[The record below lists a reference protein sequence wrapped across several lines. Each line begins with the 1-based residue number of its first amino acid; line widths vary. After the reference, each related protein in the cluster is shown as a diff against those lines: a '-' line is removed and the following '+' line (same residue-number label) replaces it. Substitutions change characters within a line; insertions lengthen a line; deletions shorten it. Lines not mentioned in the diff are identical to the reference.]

1 MRRGHR
7 SHIIVNGHVV
17 LVTPAYP
24 PFPGGGE
31 RYVGA
36 VARGL
41 VAAGWRVTV
50 LTSSAATEA
59 DFWQGAPAT
68 SDKDE
73 DGVRVIRR
81 PVRPTPGGRTGLLL
95 WRKGMV
101 LLSSLPTD
109 PAGALMRMARR
120 VPAIDGLDETLAGLD
135 ADVLHAFNGSWE
147 CGLVAAYARA
157 LATATTA
164 SPTATAASPTAT
176 AASPTATA
184 ASPTATAASPTA
196 TAASPTPLVV
206 TPFAHLGE
214 HGNDRVARNSTMS
227 HQLRI
232 MRSADRLLTLTTVE
246 ADGLARYHVPAERLG
261 VIGSAAD
268 PPPADFRASPYYAT
282 DHCEAR
288 GTFGVYIGRLSYD
301 KGALHAAD
309 AIRTL
314 RQRGRDVALLL
325 IGSSTPEFERY
336 RRGLSP
342 HDRAAIRTLGVLSD
356 RDKHAVLSRAKFLML
371 PSRSDSFGIVILE
384 AWSHSVPVIAARA
397 GGIPG
402 VVDDG
407 ATGLLVPFAD
417 VEGLVAAAERLIS
430 DEPFAQRLGWQGY
443 ERLRSGYNWA
453 TVVKRVAGHYEQVI
467 AAHHQR

>member
-1 MRRGHR
+1 MRRGLR
-7 SHIIVNGHVV
+7 SCCINRHAV

-50 LTSSAATEA
+50 LTSSATTEA
-59 DFWQGAPAT
+59 NFWQGAASA
-68 SDKDE
+68 SDEDE

-81 PVRPTPGGRTGLLL
+81 PVRPMPGGRAGLLL

-101 LLSSLPTD
+101 LLSTLPTD

-120 VPAIDGLDETLAGLD
+120 VPAIAGLDEALAGLD

-147 CGLVAAYARA
+147 SGLVAAHAHA
-157 LATATTA
+157 LATG
-164 SPTATAASPTAT
+164 
-176 AASPTATA
+176 
-184 ASPTATAASPTA
+184 
-196 TAASPTPLVV
+196 TPLVV

-214 HGNDRVARNSTMS
+214 RDNDRVARNSTMS

-232 MRSADRLLTLTTVE
+232 MRSAARLLTLTAVE
-246 ADGLARYHVPAERLG
+246 ADGLARYRMSTERLG

-268 PPPADFRASPYYAT
+268 PPPADFRQSPYFAA

-309 AIRTL
+309 AIRNL

-371 PSRSDSFGIVILE
+371 PSRSDSFGIVMLE
-384 AWSHSVPVIAARA
+384 AWSHGVPVIAARA

-417 VEGLVAAAERLIS
+417 IEGLIAAAERLIS
-430 DEPFAQRLGWQGY
+430 DEPFARRLGQQGY
-443 ERLRSGYNWA
+443 ERLRSGYNWT
-453 TVVKRVAGHYEQVI
+453 TVVERVAGHYQQVI
-467 AAHHQR
+467 AAHQRR

>member
-1 MRRGHR
+1 MSSRPTR
-7 SHIIVNGHVV
+7 SPIIVNAHAV

-31 RYVGA
+31 RYVAA

-59 DFWQGAPAT
+59 DFWQGTPMT
-68 SDKDE
+68 SDGDE

-81 PVRPTPGGRTGLLL
+81 PVWPMPGGRSGLLL
-95 WRKGMV
+95 WRKAMV
-101 LLSSLPTD
+101 LLSTLPTD

-120 VPAIDGLDETLAGLD
+120 VPAIDGLDEALAGLD

-147 CGLVAAYARA
+147 SAMVAAYTRA
-157 LATATTA
+157 LATAPLPHP
-164 SPTATAASPTAT
+164 SSFLPHPS
-176 AASPTATA
+176 SL
-184 ASPTATAASPTA
+184 
-196 TAASPTPLVV
+196 PLVV

-214 HGNDRVARNSTMS
+214 HDNDRVARNSTMS

-232 MRSADRLLTLTTVE
+232 MRAADRLLTLTTVE
-246 ADGLARYHVPAERLG
+246 ADGLARYRVPAERLG

-268 PPPADFRASPYYAT
+268 PPPADFRDSPYYAA
-282 DHCEAR
+282 DHHEAR
-288 GTFGVYIGRLSYD
+288 GAFGVYIGRLSYD

-314 RQRGRDVALLL
+314 RQRGRDIALLL

-342 HDRAAIRTLGVLSD
+342 HEQAAIRPLGVLSD

-371 PSRSDSFGIVILE
+371 PSRSDSFGIVLLE
-384 AWSHSVPVIAARA
+384 AWSHCVPVIAARA

-430 DEPFAQRLGWQGY
+430 DPPFAQRLGRQGY

-453 TVVKRVAGHYEQVI
+453 TVVERVAGHYQQVI
-467 AAHHQR
+467 AAHQRR

>member
-1 MRRGHR
+1 M
-7 SHIIVNGHVV
+7 
-17 LVTPAYP
+17 
-24 PFPGGGE
+24 
-31 RYVGA
+31 
-36 VARGL
+36 ARGL

-50 LTSSAATEA
+50 LTSAAITEA
-59 DFWQGAPAT
+59 DFWRGAPAA
-68 SDKDE
+68 SDGDE

-81 PVRPTPGGRTGLLL
+81 PVRPMPGGRAGLLL

-101 LLSSLPTD
+101 LLSTLPTD

-120 VPAIDGLDETLAGLD
+120 VPAIDGLDEVLAGLD

-147 CGLVAAYARA
+147 SAMVAAYARA
-157 LATATTA
+157 L
-164 SPTATAASPTAT
+164 PTPPSALPAPTHP
-176 AASPTATA
+176 SSLRPHP
-184 ASPTATAASPTA
+184 SSL
-196 TAASPTPLVV
+196 PLVV

-214 HGNDRVARNSTMS
+214 RDNDRVARNSTMS

-246 ADGLARYHVPAERLG
+246 ADGLARYRVPAERLG

-268 PPPADFRASPYYAT
+268 PPPADFRDSPYYAA
-282 DHCEAR
+282 DHHEAR
-288 GTFGVYIGRLSYD
+288 GAFGVYIGRLSYD

-314 RQRGRDVALLL
+314 RQRGRDIALLL

-342 HDRAAIRTLGVLSD
+342 HDQAAIRPLGVLSD

-371 PSRSDSFGIVILE
+371 PSRSDSFGIVLLE
-384 AWSHSVPVIAARA
+384 AWGHCVPVIAARA

-430 DEPFAQRLGWQGY
+430 DAPFAQRLGRQGY

-453 TVVKRVAGHYEQVI
+453 TVVQRVAGYYQQVI
-467 AAHHQR
+467 AAHQRR

>member
-7 SHIIVNGHVV
+7 SCIIVNGHAV

-41 VAAGWRVTV
+41 VTAGWRVTV
-50 LTSSAATEA
+50 LTSSATTEA
-59 DFWQGAPAT
+59 DFWRGAPGA
-68 SDKDE
+68 SDRDE

-81 PVRPTPGGRTGLLL
+81 PLRPMPGGRAGLLL
-95 WRKGMV
+95 WRKAMV
-101 LLSSLPTD
+101 LLSALPTN

-120 VPAIDGLDETLAGLD
+120 VPAIDGLDEALAGLD

-147 CGLVAAYARA
+147 SGMVAAYARA
-157 LATATTA
+157 LATTPLPYP
-164 SPTATAASPTAT
+164 SSLIPHPSSLLLHP
-176 AASPTATA
+176 S
-184 ASPTATAASPTA
+184 SL
-196 TAASPTPLVV
+196 PLVV

-214 HGNDRVARNSTMS
+214 RDNDRVARNSTMS

-232 MRSADRLLTLTTVE
+232 MRAADRLLTLTTVE
-246 ADGLARYHVPAERLG
+246 ADGLARYRVPAERLG

-268 PPPADFRASPYYAT
+268 PPPADFRDSPYYAA
-282 DHCEAR
+282 DHHEAR
-288 GTFGVYIGRLSYD
+288 GAFAVYIGRLSYD

-314 RQRGRDVALLL
+314 RQRGRDIALLL

-342 HDRAAIRTLGVLSD
+342 HDQAAIRPLGVLSD

-371 PSRSDSFGIVILE
+371 PSRSDSFGIVLLE
-384 AWSHSVPVIAARA
+384 AWSHCVPVIAARA

-430 DEPFAQRLGWQGY
+430 DPPFAQRLGRQGY

-453 TVVKRVAGHYEQVI
+453 TVVERVAGHYQQVI
-467 AAHHQR
+467 AAHQRR